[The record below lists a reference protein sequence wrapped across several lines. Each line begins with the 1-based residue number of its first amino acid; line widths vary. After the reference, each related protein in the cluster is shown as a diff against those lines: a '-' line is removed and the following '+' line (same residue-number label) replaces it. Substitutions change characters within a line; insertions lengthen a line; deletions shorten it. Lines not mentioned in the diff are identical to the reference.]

1 MKNLKMATLGS
12 LLTGILVGISTGV
25 FASDHGDTPL
35 LISSARHD
43 ARLTDV
49 LILQRGDKLAFIID
63 SNPTIQQQ
71 LQYTFPTDVTFKS
84 YIDNHTQPL
93 FTDPFLTPILGGTF
107 ADPSQI
113 REDVVLTYTFDASNT
128 MSVKLSSPVTE
139 LGVSGFYPEKVASGA
154 LVYVLGSGFVPQS
167 RNAPQNTW
175 VRVGEEDVRA
185 FVLSSNILVFVAP
198 EEHSG
203 RITIINAANSVTTA
217 SPLTVL
223 KTEGGRRS
231 TVTQRV
237 LGMIRNNDPAIA
249 AIAAG
254 DFPSLAK
261 IGLPVQTF
269 SGMRDD
275 MFIRGPQKGRNI
287 AVIAAEM
294 PISLFTTGRQKTL
307 VAWGTANVEGVAGT
321 PFAAGHEEIAGRSFG
336 SMFSPEQSIINTL
349 PPSQHVSATS
359 FLGPLPGLVGRTVPP
374 DVIIFDT
381 TKPQRFPNGRELND
395 DIIDLIAPNDTRVE
409 GLRAGE
415 EARCLASPPELRD
428 LRDCP
433 TVNDVPHSATFPYLG
448 LPHDHPPTTIP

>member
-1 MKNLKMATLGS
+1 MRNLKMATLGT
-12 LLTGILVGISTGV
+12 LLTGVLAGV
-25 FASDHGDTPL
+25 SPGGFASDHGDTPL
-35 LISSARHD
+35 LVSNARHD

-49 LILQRGDKLAFIID
+49 LILQRGAMLSFMID

-71 LQYTFPTDVTFKS
+71 TTYRFATDITFKS

-93 FTDPFLTPILGGTF
+93 FTDPILTPILGGTF
-107 ADPSQI
+107 TDPSQI
-113 REDVVLTYTFDASNT
+113 REDMVLTYTFDANNT
-128 MSVKLSSPVTE
+128 MSVKIGSPVTE
-139 LGVSGFYPEKVASGA
+139 LGVSGFYPERVASGA

-175 VRVGEEDVRA
+175 VRIGEKDVEA
-185 FVLSSNILVFVAP
+185 FVLSSNMLVFVAH
-198 EEHSG
+198 ESHHGG
-203 RITIINAANSVTTA
+203 RITLNNAASSVTTA
-217 SPLTVL
+217 SPISVL
-223 KTEGGRRS
+223 KTEGERRN

-254 DFPSLAK
+254 DFPSLAM

-287 AVIAAEM
+287 AVVAAEM

-307 VAWGTANVEGVAGT
+307 IGWGTANVEGVAGT

-336 SMFSPEQSIINTL
+336 SMFSPEQSVINTL
-349 PPSQHVSATS
+349 PPSQHVSGAA
-359 FLGPLPGLVGRTVPP
+359 FLGVVPALGRTIAP

-381 TKPQRFPNGRELND
+381 TRPQSFPNGRELND
-395 DIIDLIAPNDTRVE
+395 DIINLIGPSNTNVNVFVVAEQRLCD
-409 GLRAGE
+409 
-415 EARCLASPPELRD
+415 ASGD